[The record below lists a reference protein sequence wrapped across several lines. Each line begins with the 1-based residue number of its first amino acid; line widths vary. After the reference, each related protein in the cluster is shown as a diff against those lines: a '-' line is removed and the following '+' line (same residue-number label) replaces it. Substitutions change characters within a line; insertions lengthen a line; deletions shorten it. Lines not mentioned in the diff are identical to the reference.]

1 MGGACTLLIFRMG
14 NPTIFA
20 GNGVAI
26 VTATAAA
33 GQRDRCCQGEAK
45 EKGFHFVPALP
56 VSGFVFPL
64 VDQLLSLVSSLVERS
79 CPLTTVPSF
88 FV

>member
-1 MGGACTLLIFRMG
+1 MHYALNVANLEVVGNAGALKSPR
-14 NPTIFA
+14 
-20 GNGVAI
+20 
-26 VTATAAA
+26 AA
-33 GQRDRCCQGEAK
+33 GLVSVVIGNENQVTPPYDVY
-45 EKGFHFVPALP
+45 FVPTLP
-56 VSGFVFPL
+56 VSGFLLPL

>member
-1 MGGACTLLIFRMG
+1 MHYPSNIARLEVIENASVLKSPR
-14 NPTIFA
+14 
-20 GNGVAI
+20 
-26 VTATAAA
+26 AA
-33 GQRDRCCQGEAK
+33 GLASVLSGK
-45 EKGFHFVPALP
+45 ENQATPPCDVYFVPTLP
-56 VSGFVFPL
+56 VSGFVLPL